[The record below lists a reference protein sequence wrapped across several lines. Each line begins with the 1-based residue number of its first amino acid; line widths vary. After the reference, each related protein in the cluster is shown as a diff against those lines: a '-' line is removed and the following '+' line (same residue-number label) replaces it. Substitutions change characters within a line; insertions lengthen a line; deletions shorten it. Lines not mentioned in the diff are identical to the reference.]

1 MVLGYFIFFYL
12 ITLSLFKFKSIQFNS
27 IIHISKKNRD
37 KNFVN
42 FELFQLQ
49 FFSTVV
55 LGYFIFFI
63 SVHFFC
69 PIQFNFISY
78 ISKKNISTN
87 FVNLNYY
94 RSNCLFPPW
103 SLVIFLFNAINSI
116 QFNSNQF
123 YLITLQKR
131 THLRNLSIFN
141 YFRSNCLYPP
151 WSWVISF
158 SLLFNSIKFSFPFV
172 HNANGISV

>member
-27 IIHISKKNRD
+27 IIHISKKNMD

-69 PIQFNFISY
+69 PIQFNFIFLY
-78 ISKKNISTN
+78 LKKEHFYKLCQFELLQVKLSFPTMVFGN
-87 FVNLNYY
+87 FSVQCNQ
-94 RSNCLFPPW
+94 F
-103 SLVIFLFNAINSI
+103 NSI
-116 QFNSNQF
+116 QFQS
-123 YLITLQKR
+123 I
-131 THLRNLSIFN
+131 LSHHTSKKNTFK
-141 YFRSNCLYPP
+141 
-151 WSWVISF
+151 
-158 SLLFNSIKFSFPFV
+158 KFVNF
-172 HNANGISV
+172 